1 MTSPLMPAEAGS
13 QGVRRLA
20 GPALLVL
27 LAFGVVSGPGRAQD
41 GDPFAATVAV
51 DATGSTVAEA
61 RNMAR
66 TDGQRRAL
74 SAVAERLAGGSTG
87 VKIPKLDDNAITGLV
102 ASFEVANERMSTVR
116 YAADYTFHFRP
127 DETRRVLGNLGPG
140 NPGAGNPGAG
150 NQGAGNQGAG
160 ASEESAKKL
169 VLIPVYQSAGPAK
182 LWDDP
187 NPWRQAWEEQPAGA
201 GAVRLVV
208 PLGDAGDIAA
218 LDAERARDGDGAA
231 LTAIARRN
239 GGEEAIVAL
248 AALRGPP
255 TGPAGVDVTVRRYRA
270 GQPVDSHAEKLT
282 AAPSGESEGELLRR
296 AAAAVVADIANGWK
310 NEAPAQNDQEGTLT
324 AVLPITDLD
333 DWLRARDRLAK
344 LPAIRKV
351 SLMALSRQEATIEIG
366 YGGSIDQLKAALA
379 EISLDLVRGDKLWR
393 LAHTGPARQ
402 P

>member
-1 MTSPLMPAEAGS
+1 MTSPLMPAGAGS

-27 LAFGVVSGPGRAQD
+27 LAFGAVSGRSRAQD
-41 GDPFAATVAV
+41 ADPFAATVAV
-51 DATGSTVAEA
+51 DATGSTIVEA

-74 SAVAERLAGGSTG
+74 AAVAERLAGGSTG
-87 VKIPKLDDNAITGLV
+87 AKIPKLDDNAITGLG

-127 DETRRVLGNLGPG
+127 EETRRALGNPGPG
-140 NPGAGNPGAG
+140 NQGPG
-150 NQGAGNQGAG
+150 NQGRGV
-160 ASEESAKKL
+160 SEESGNKL
-169 VLIPVYQSAGPAK
+169 VLVPVYQSAGPAK

-187 NPWRQAWEEQPAGA
+187 NPWRQAWEKQPGGD

-208 PLGDAGDIAA
+208 PLGDAGDLAA
-218 LDAERARDGDGAA
+218 LDAEKARAGDGAA

-255 TGPAGVDVTVRRYRA
+255 AGPAGLDVTVRRYRA

-282 AAPSGESEGELLRR
+282 ANPGESEDDLLRR
-296 AAAAVVADIANGWK
+296 AAAAIVADIASGWK
-310 NEAPAQNDQEGTLT
+310 NDPTAQNDQEGTLT
-324 AVLPITDLD
+324 AILPITDLD

-351 SLMALSRQEATIEIG
+351 SLMALSRQQATIEIG
-366 YGGSIDQLKAALA
+366 YGGSIEQLKAALA